1 MDSARFLCVFKCNE
15 SGYLDIAAT
24 CKTNSTC
31 NYAYFLS
38 IRFRDY
44 SSHYFNRFVINN
56 FLGQL
61 GVFH

>member
-24 CKTNSTC
+24 CKTNSIC

-56 FLGQL
+56 F
-61 GVFH
+61 